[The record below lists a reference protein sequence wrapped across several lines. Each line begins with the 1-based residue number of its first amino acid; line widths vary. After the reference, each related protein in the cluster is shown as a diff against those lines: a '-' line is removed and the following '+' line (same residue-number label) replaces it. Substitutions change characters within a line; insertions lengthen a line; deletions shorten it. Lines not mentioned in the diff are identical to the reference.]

1 MRILDQFKPIHLN
14 EMQRVALLKR
24 VEVKYTLPDMLLPQI
39 LNTLNEHYDVVEVL
53 GQRLNRYRTL
63 YFDTDNFALYRRHHM
78 GAADRYKIRSRTYVD
93 SDSSFLEVKH
103 KTNKKR
109 VIKSRIETPE
119 PEFITLVQMSSYR
132 FC

>member
-1 MRILDQFKPIHLN
+1 
-14 EMQRVALLKR
+14 MQRVALLKR